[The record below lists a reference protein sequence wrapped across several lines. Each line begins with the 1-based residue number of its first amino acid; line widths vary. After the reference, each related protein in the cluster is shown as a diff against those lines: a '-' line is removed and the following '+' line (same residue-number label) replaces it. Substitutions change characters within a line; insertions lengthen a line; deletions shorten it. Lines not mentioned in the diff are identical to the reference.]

1 MVFWIFGSFGYATA
15 SIIIFYTLTFSGLI
29 TYLQQLHDI
38 YLPRDK
44 LMACSLG
51 NITMLTSSMCSVY
64 LIITM
69 TFERLYSIIIPH
81 KAASFNTVKRA
92 KITIGVIV
100 VFSMLYNI
108 PHLFITVFDGQRCI
122 PYAKPIRK
130 FDNQLYY
137 WFSFVLMFALPF
149 VLLLAMN
156 SVIIHTLRKRS
167 SSPMSKNETE
177 ADVVKT
183 KNVEKQIFVILLLVT
198 FGFLILTTPGYMM
211 VLYVLIVDFSK
222 TPRSF
227 ATYHLLYHIGQ
238 KTYFT
243 NSAINFFLYVISGQK
258 FRTDLVNLFRSSKP

>member
-1 MVFWIFGSFGYATA
+1 
-15 SIIIFYTLTFSGLI
+15 
-29 TYLQQLHDI
+29 
-38 YLPRDK
+38 
-44 LMACSLG
+44 
-51 NITMLTSSMCSVY
+51 MLTSSMCSVY
-64 LIITM
+64 FIITM
-69 TFERLYSIIIPH
+69 TSERLYSIIMPH

-92 KITIGVIV
+92 KITIGIIV

-122 PYAKPIRK
+122 PYAKPIKK
-130 FDNQLYY
+130 FDNQFYY

-167 SSPMSKNETE
+167 SSPMSKKTE
-177 ADVVKT
+177 AELVKT
-183 KNVEKQIFVILLLVT
+183 KNDEKQIFVILLLVT
-198 FGFLILTTPGYMM
+198 FGFFILTTPGYMM
-211 VLYVLIVDFSK
+211 VLYVLVVDFSK

-258 FRTDLVNLFRSSKP
+258 FRTDLVNLFRSSK